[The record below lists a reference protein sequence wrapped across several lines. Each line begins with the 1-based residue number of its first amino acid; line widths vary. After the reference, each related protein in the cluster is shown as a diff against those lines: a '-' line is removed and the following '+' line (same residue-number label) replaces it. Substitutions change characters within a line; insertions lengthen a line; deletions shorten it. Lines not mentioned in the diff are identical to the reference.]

1 MMNEITNK
9 GAVHANSDTN
19 LKENTI
25 RYAVDIVSAYI
36 AKNDVS
42 KDQLPELL
50 SSTYKAVANLRNN
63 STHLQSTLVPAV
75 PIEESITDDHIICLE
90 DGKKLKM
97 IKRHLRTVYGM
108 SVEEYR
114 KRWQLPTDYPT
125 VAPNYAEKRSKLAK
139 VIGLGVNGRRKKAA
153 S

>member
-1 MMNEITNK
+1 
-9 GAVHANSDTN
+9 
-19 LKENTI
+19 
-25 RYAVDIVSAYI
+25 
-36 AKNDVS
+36 
-42 KDQLPELL
+42 
-50 SSTYKAVANLRNN
+50 
-63 STHLQSTLVPAV
+63 V

-97 IKRHLRTVYGM
+97 IKRHLRAVYGM

-114 KRWQLPTDYPT
+114 KRWGLPTDYPT